1 MNNIR
6 LLVREII
13 FWLYHLFS
21 VKVPRIYFRQK
32 AARALRK
39 ARLPMIRLVDLTGT
53 KFGVWLEFGGA
64 IENEIIGAGS
74 WSADILRQSEYFL
87 PAAPVIIEIGAN
99 IGFESLYYARK
110 FPDARVIAFEPG
122 SYGYNSLL
130 RSRSFNRLQNLEVHR
145 LGVGS
150 ENTKMLLRTPTE
162 HSKNKG
168 LGSFQNNVDIDD
180 TYASEEVNVVTL
192 DSFLLDLSK
201 LDLLKIDTQGFEW
214 PVLQGAE
221 QTISK
226 YRPVVVFEFEDH
238 YHNDARELRKLVA
251 DYFDRLNYSLYIADL
266 DHLAP
271 FDFAG
276 AQRVHADVFALPNA
290 VNHA

>member
-6 LLVREII
+6 LFVREII
-13 FWLYHLFS
+13 FCLYHLFS

-64 IENEIIGAGS
+64 IENQIIGTGS

-150 ENTKMLLRTPTE
+150 ENTKMLLRTPTQ

-180 TYASEEVNVVTL
+180 TYVSEEVNVVTL

-201 LDLLKIDTQGFEW
+201 LDLLKVDTQGFEW

-221 QTISK
+221 RIIST
-226 YRPVVVFEFEDH
+226 YRPVIIFEFEDH
-238 YHNDARELRKLVA
+238 YHNEAHELRKTIA
-251 DYFDRLNYSLYIADL
+251 NFFERLNYSLFIADNDNL
-266 DHLAP
+266 KPA
-271 FDFAG
+271 DFANE
-276 AQRVHADVFALPNA
+276 RHVHADIFALPNPT
-290 VNHA
+290 